1 MPRHKKAGYTA
12 KPEPS
17 ELQIHIAVV
26 QHLKYRARKGVCF
39 FHAANGERREA
50 RDAAKLKA
58 MGVTPGI
65 PDLMIVADGKTYG
78 LELKTSRGRL
88 SPAQKGM
95 LDVLNAAGA
104 YTAVAYG
111 IDQAL
116 AILQAWGLLAS
127 GGRTTAPR
135 AMAGAMP

>member
-1 MPRHKKAGYTA
+1 
-12 KPEPS
+12 
-17 ELQIHIAVV
+17 LQIHIAVV

-65 PDLMIVADGKTYG
+65 PDLIIIADGKTYG

-88 SPAQKGM
+88 SPEQKGM
-95 LDVLNAAGA
+95 LAVLNAAGA
-104 YTAVAYG
+104 FASVAYG
-111 IDQAL
+111 LDQAIS
-116 AILQAWGLLAS
+116 ILQAWGLLA
-127 GGRTTAPR
+127 GGGKALAGHAT
-135 AMAGAMP
+135 AGATP